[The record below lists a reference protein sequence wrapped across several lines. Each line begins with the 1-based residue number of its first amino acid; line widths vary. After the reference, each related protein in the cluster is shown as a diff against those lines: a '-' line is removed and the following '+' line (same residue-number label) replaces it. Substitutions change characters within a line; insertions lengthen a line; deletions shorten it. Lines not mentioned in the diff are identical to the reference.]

1 MKLVNIMHNYV
12 IFYYRVNCV
21 TRPGSF
27 VVIAIIAFA
36 VTICVCLAISCPY
49 VHYCFPKQ
57 QKHFGRFPN
66 KGYQRFRPNS
76 DADERVI
83 LRRDS
88 VNAAALRS
96 VNNSIRLNR
105 RTRNRRGTHMIVTAK
120 AIIAITTNDP
130 GRVTQFT
137 R

>member
-49 VHYCFPKQ
+49 VTTVNTLFTKDFVQ
-57 QKHFGRFPN
+57 
-66 KGYQRFRPNS
+66 
-76 DADERVI
+76 I
-83 LRRDS
+83 LS
-88 VNAAALRS
+88 
-96 VNNSIRLNR
+96 SIN
-105 RTRNRRGTHMIVTAK
+105 
-120 AIIAITTNDP
+120 
-130 GRVTQFT
+130 
-137 R
+137 